1 VTSKRFQLTWRN
13 TLLLFCSLGALA
25 VFFAFAGPASA
36 MRDVASA
43 TPSVVSDQADY
54 NPGATVTLTGTDWGS
69 GEIVHVTVNDDVG
82 QTWAYNTDV
91 TADDAGNFTLRFQLP
106 NTFVANYRVT
116 ATGSSGAAAQTT
128 FTDSQPQAPI
138 VASPT
143 SVTVAAGGTAN
154 FGTVTVTMNGNSA
167 NCTVTL
173 NTAGLPPGATAAFG
187 NSPVTTNATFTSS
200 FSIATTAATAP
211 GTYSFTVTASR
222 GANCQGNGVEASTP
236 LSLTVTSACT
246 PPSVATQPGDVSVT
260 YGANASFTA
269 AAGGS
274 PTVQWQVSTNGGTSY
289 SDLPGATSAT
299 LSLTRP
305 PASSS
310 GNKYHA
316 VFTNTCGSATS
327 NAATL
332 TIARKNLIVNGAS
345 ANSRTYDGTDNAT
358 VSFAG
363 ATLSGVIS
371 PDVVSIDSS
380 VYAAHFDNKN
390 VGNGKPVT
398 VTGVALGGVDVG
410 NYSLSQPSGLN
421 ANVTQRDLTAAVAAA
436 NKTYDRTAAATITG
450 CTLDAAAANH
460 GAISGDNVGCSGS
473 NGHFGSASAG
483 TAKAVTADVA
493 LTGAGAGNY
502 HLTSTSASTTADIDK
517 RDVSATISAA
527 DKTYDGTDSA
537 SITGCSLETQL
548 GNHGVISPDVVG
560 CSGSNGHFNSKNA
573 GPDKAVSAN
582 VTLTGADKDNYRLT
596 SPSASTTANIGKR
609 DVTASITAADKVYD
623 GTDGATISACALN
636 AESGGVGKIAGDN
649 VGCTG
654 SNGHFT
660 GNNAGTNR
668 PVSADVAL
676 TGGDAGNYQ
685 LTAGS
690 ASTAATIDKRSVT
703 ASIAASDKLYDGTSG
718 ASITGCSLEAQ
729 TGDHGVVSPDDVGCS
744 ASNGAFG
751 NKNAGLNR
759 AVSAD
764 VALTGADH
772 TNYQLTSATAET
784 NANIGKR
791 DVTAS
796 IAAGDK
802 TYDGTD
808 AATITSCSLESQ
820 DGDHGTISGD
830 EVDCAGSNAHFDTK
844 NAGSNKPVSASI
856 TLMGGD
862 ANNYQLTSTS
872 ASTTAKIARRDVTAS
887 ISADDKTYDGT
898 DAATI
903 TSCSLEGQTADHG
916 VVSPDDAGCSATNGA
931 FGNRNAGVGK
941 TASADVGLTGA
952 DKDNYQ
958 LTSSTAAT
966 TANVAR
972 RHVTASVTAADK
984 TYDGTDA
991 ASIVSCA
998 LEGQEDNHGVI
1009 SPDAVDCAGSNG
1021 HFDDRHAG
1029 ASKSVTADVALAG
1042 AAADNYQLTSASAST
1057 TASIGKRDVTA
1068 SIAAADKTYDG
1079 TDAASITNCSLD
1091 AESGLAGK
1099 ISGDDV
1105 DCSASNGHFD
1115 NGNAGAN
1122 KPVSADVELAGNDK
1136 TDYHLTSGT
1145 AATMATIDPRP
1156 VTASISA
1163 PGRTYDGTDVASISE
1178 CSLETQDG
1186 NHGVISPDD
1195 VGCSASN
1202 GRFADKNAG
1211 SDKPV
1216 TADTAL
1222 AGADKD
1228 NYQLT
1233 GAAASTTAS
1242 IDKRDVTASIAA
1254 ADKPYDGTAA
1264 AEITDC
1270 SLNAQ
1275 TGLVGK
1281 ITGDDLDCAAANAHF
1296 GNKNAAPN
1304 KPVAADVELTG
1315 GDKAN
1320 YQLTSASATT
1330 TATIEKRSVTASIS
1344 AANKTYDGTDAA
1356 SITDCSLEAQHDN
1369 HGVISSEDV
1378 GCSGSNG
1385 RFATRNAGDG
1395 KTVTGDVALI
1405 GAEKDNYQLTSV
1417 SASTTANIG
1426 ERDVTASVTAAD
1438 KTFDGTDAA
1447 AVTSCALD
1455 ASSGDHGAISGDA
1468 VGCSGSNGRF
1478 DDRNAGPN
1486 KPVSADVALTG
1497 ADKNNYQLTSGT
1509 AATQATIHKRN
1520 VTASIIAADKT
1531 YDGTDAATLT
1541 GCSLETQAGNH
1552 GVVPPD
1558 AVDCAGSNGHFAS
1571 ATAGN
1576 GKSVT
1581 GGVVLTG
1588 ADKDNYQLT
1597 SGTAATTANIDRR
1610 HVTAAITAADK
1621 TYDGTTAASITGC
1634 ALEAQSG
1641 DHGMISP
1648 DDVGCAGSNGHFS
1661 DKSAGNGKSVTGDV
1675 ALSGSD
1681 KDNYQLTAGTASTTA
1696 SIVKRDVT
1704 PSITAGNKV
1713 YDGNDAAAISNCSL
1727 DARSGD
1733 HGAISGDSIGCSG
1746 SNGHFNDKNVGNGK
1760 PVTAD
1765 VAPTGSDAGNY
1776 RLTSASAATTANV
1789 TKAPLTVRADDK
1801 TMTINGPVPSL
1812 TYAITG
1818 FVGGETLATSGVSGT
1833 AGCTTA
1839 NGTVAGTFP
1848 INCALG
1854 SLSSNNYSFAFVPG
1868 TLTVNYAAT
1877 CQGAPI
1883 GNPILQPVNGDGSS
1897 TFKQGSTVPLKFRA
1911 CDAGGNSFGPTS
1923 AVPNIV
1929 ASFVL
1934 DHTSNGAPGV
1944 NEAVDSTTPDTAF
1957 RWSATDKQ
1965 WIFNLSTKNLS
1976 AGKTYTYKVTLV
1988 GGASFTI
1995 VFGLK

>member
-1 VTSKRFQLTWRN
+1 MASKRFQLTWRN

-25 VFFAFAGPASA
+25 VSFAFAGAASA
-36 MRDVASA
+36 MRDVAAA

-54 NPGATVTLTGTDWGS
+54 NPGATVTLTGADWGG

-82 QTWAYNTDV
+82 QTWAYNTDI
-91 TADDAGNFTLRFQLP
+91 TADDAGNFTLQFQLP

-116 ATGSSGAAAQTT
+116 ATGASGATTQTT
-128 FTDSQPQAPI
+128 FTDSQPQTPT

-143 SVTVAAGGTAN
+143 SVTVVAGGTAN
-154 FGTVTVTMNGNSA
+154 FGTVTVPMNGNGNS
-167 NCTVTL
+167 CTVTL
-173 NTAGLPPGATAAFG
+173 GTAGVPPGATAAFG
-187 NSPVTTNATFTSS
+187 SSPVTTNTTFTSS
-200 FSIATTAATAP
+200 FSVATTATTAP
-211 GTYSFTVTASR
+211 GTYAVTVTASR
-222 GANCQGNGVEASTP
+222 STNCQGNGTEASIP

-246 PPSVATQPGDVSVT
+246 PPSVTTQPGDVSVT

-274 PTVQWQVSTNGGTSY
+274 PTVQWQVSTNGGTSF
-289 SDLPGATSAT
+289 SDLPATSTT
-299 LSLTRP
+299 LSFTRP
-305 PASSS
+305 PVSSS
-310 GNKYHA
+310 GNRYRA

-327 NAATL
+327 SAATL
-332 TIARKNLIVNGAS
+332 TMARKNLIINGIS
-345 ANSRTYDGTDNAT
+345 ANNRTYDGTDNAT
-358 VSFAG
+358 ASFAG

-380 VYAAHFDNKN
+380 AYAAHFDNKN

-398 VTGVALGGVDVG
+398 VTGVALGGVDAG
-410 NYSLSQPSGLN
+410 NYSLSQPSGLS
-421 ANVTQRDLTAAVAAA
+421 ANVTQRDATAAITAA

-483 TAKAVTADVA
+483 TTNAVTADVA
-493 LTGAGAGNY
+493 LIGAGAGNY

-560 CSGSNGHFNSKNA
+560 CSGSNGHFNSKHA
-573 GPDKAVSAN
+573 GPDKPVSAD

-596 SPSASTTANIGKR
+596 SLSASTTANIGKR

-623 GTDGATISACALN
+623 GTDGATISACALS
-636 AESGGVGKIAGDN
+636 AESGEVGKIAGDN
-649 VGCTG
+649 LGCTG

-660 GNNAGTNR
+660 VDNAGTNR
-668 PVSADVAL
+668 SLSADVAL

-685 LTAGS
+685 LTSGS
-690 ASTAATIDKRSVT
+690 ASTAATIDKRNLT
-703 ASIAASDKLYDGTSG
+703 ASIAASDKLYDGTSS

-744 ASNGAFG
+744 APNGAFG
-751 NKNAGLNR
+751 NKNAGLNKP
-759 AVSAD
+759 VSAD
-764 VALTGADH
+764 VALSGADR

-802 TYDGTD
+802 AYDGTD
-808 AATITSCSLESQ
+808 AATITSCSLEPQ
-820 DGDHGTISGD
+820 DGDHGAISGD

-844 NAGSNKPVSASI
+844 NAGSNKPVSASV
-856 TLMGGD
+856 TLTGVD
-862 ANNYQLTSTS
+862 ASNYQLTSAS
-872 ASTTAKIARRDVTAS
+872 ASTTANIAKRDVTAS

-903 TSCSLEGQTADHG
+903 TSCSLEGQAADHG

-941 TASADVGLTGA
+941 TVSADVGLTGS
-952 DKDNYQ
+952 DRDNYQ
-958 LTSSTAAT
+958 LTSSTAET

-972 RHVTASVTAADK
+972 RHVTAWITAADK
-984 TYDGTDA
+984 TYDATDA
-991 ASIVSCA
+991 ASIASCA
-998 LEGQEDNHGVI
+998 LEGQEANHGVV
-1009 SPDAVDCAGSNG
+1009 SPDAVGCGGSNG

-1029 ASKSVTADVALAG
+1029 VGRPVTADVALTG

-1057 TASIGKRDVTA
+1057 TASIGRRDVTA
-1068 SIAAADKTYDG
+1068 AITVADKIYDG

-1105 DCSASNGHFD
+1105 DCSASNGQFD

-1122 KPVSADVELAGNDK
+1122 KPVSADVELAGSDK

-1145 AATMATIDPRP
+1145 AATIATINPRP
-1156 VTASISA
+1156 VTASIS
-1163 PGRTYDGTDVASISE
+1163 
-1178 CSLETQDG
+1178 
-1186 NHGVISPDD
+1186 
-1195 VGCSASN
+1195 
-1202 GRFADKNAG
+1202 
-1211 SDKPV
+1211 
-1216 TADTAL
+1216 
-1222 AGADKD
+1222 
-1228 NYQLT
+1228 
-1233 GAAASTTAS
+1233 
-1242 IDKRDVTASIAA
+1242 
-1254 ADKPYDGTAA
+1254 
-1264 AEITDC
+1264 
-1270 SLNAQ
+1270 
-1275 TGLVGK
+1275 
-1281 ITGDDLDCAAANAHF
+1281 
-1296 GNKNAAPN
+1296 
-1304 KPVAADVELTG
+1304 
-1315 GDKAN
+1315 
-1320 YQLTSASATT
+1320 
-1330 TATIEKRSVTASIS
+1330 
-1344 AANKTYDGTDAA
+1344 
-1356 SITDCSLEAQHDN
+1356 
-1369 HGVISSEDV
+1369 
-1378 GCSGSNG
+1378 
-1385 RFATRNAGDG
+1385 
-1395 KTVTGDVALI
+1395 
-1405 GAEKDNYQLTSV
+1405 
-1417 SASTTANIG
+1417 
-1426 ERDVTASVTAAD
+1426 
-1438 KTFDGTDAA
+1438 
-1447 AVTSCALD
+1447 
-1455 ASSGDHGAISGDA
+1455 
-1468 VGCSGSNGRF
+1468 
-1478 DDRNAGPN
+1478 
-1486 KPVSADVALTG
+1486 
-1497 ADKNNYQLTSGT
+1497 
-1509 AATQATIHKRN
+1509 
-1520 VTASIIAADKT
+1520 
-1531 YDGTDAATLT
+1531 
-1541 GCSLETQAGNH
+1541 
-1552 GVVPPD
+1552 
-1558 AVDCAGSNGHFAS
+1558 
-1571 ATAGN
+1571 
-1576 GKSVT
+1576 
-1581 GGVVLTG
+1581 
-1588 ADKDNYQLT
+1588 
-1597 SGTAATTANIDRR
+1597 
-1610 HVTAAITAADK
+1610 AADK

-1634 ALEAQSG
+1634 SLQAQSG
-1641 DHGMISP
+1641 DHGVISL

-1675 ALSGSD
+1675 ALTGSD
-1681 KDNYQLTAGTASTTA
+1681 KDNYQLTAGTDSTA
-1696 SIVKRDVT
+1696 ANIAKRDVT

-1713 YDGNDAAAISNCSL
+1713 YDGNDAAAISSCSL
-1727 DARSGD
+1727 DAPSGD

-1776 RLTSASAATTANV
+1776 RLTSASATTAANI

-1801 TMTINGPVPSL
+1801 TMTINGPVPPL
-1812 TYAITG
+1812 MYAITG
-1818 FVGGETLATSGVSGT
+1818 FVGGETLAASGVSGT

-1854 SLSSNNYSFAFVPG
+1854 SLSSDNYSFAFIPG

-1897 TFKQGSTVPLKFRA
+1897 AFKQGSTVPLKFRA
-1911 CDAGGNSFGPTS
+1911 CDAGGNSVGPTS

-1934 DHTSNGAPGV
+1934 AHTSNGAPGV

>member
-1 VTSKRFQLTWRN
+1 
-13 TLLLFCSLGALA
+13 
-25 VFFAFAGPASA
+25 
-36 MRDVASA
+36 M
-43 TPSVVSDQADY
+43 
-54 NPGATVTLTGTDWGS
+54 
-69 GEIVHVTVNDDVG
+69 
-82 QTWAYNTDV
+82 
-91 TADDAGNFTLRFQLP
+91 
-106 NTFVANYRVT
+106 
-116 ATGSSGAAAQTT
+116 
-128 FTDSQPQAPI
+128 
-138 VASPT
+138 
-143 SVTVAAGGTAN
+143 
-154 FGTVTVTMNGNSA
+154 
-167 NCTVTL
+167 
-173 NTAGLPPGATAAFG
+173 
-187 NSPVTTNATFTSS
+187 
-200 FSIATTAATAP
+200 
-211 GTYSFTVTASR
+211 
-222 GANCQGNGVEASTP
+222 
-236 LSLTVTSACT
+236 
-246 PPSVATQPGDVSVT
+246 
-260 YGANASFTA
+260 
-269 AAGGS
+269 
-274 PTVQWQVSTNGGTSY
+274 QWQVSTNGGTSF
-289 SDLPGATSAT
+289 SNLPGATSTT
-299 LSLTRP
+299 LSFARP
-305 PASSS
+305 PVSAS
-310 GNKYHA
+310 GNRYRA
-316 VFTNTCGSATS
+316 VFTNTCGSVTS

-332 TIARKNLIVNGAS
+332 TIARKNLIINGTS

-390 VGNGKPVT
+390 VGSGKPVT
-398 VTGVALGGVDVG
+398 VTGVALGGVDAG
-410 NYSLSQPSGLN
+410 NYSLSQPSGLS
-421 ANVTQRDLTAAVAAA
+421 ANVTQRDVTAAITGA

-460 GAISGDNVGCSGS
+460 GAISGDNVGCLGS

-483 TAKAVTADVA
+483 TTKAVTADVA

-560 CSGSNGHFNSKNA
+560 CSGSNGHFNNKNA
-573 GPDKAVSAN
+573 SPGKAVSAD
-582 VTLTGADKDNYRLT
+582 VTLTGSDKDNYRLAG
-596 SPSASTTANIGKR
+596 PSASTTANIGKR
-609 DVTASITAADKVYD
+609 DATASITAADKVYD

-660 GNNAGTNR
+660 ANDAGTNR
-668 PVSADVAL
+668 PLSADVAL

-690 ASTAATIDKRSVT
+690 ASTAATIDKRNVT

-718 ASITGCSLEAQ
+718 ASITSCSLEAHAD
-729 TGDHGVVSPDDVGCS
+729 DHGVVATDDVGCS

-751 NKNAGLNR
+751 NKNAGLNKP
-759 AVSAD
+759 VSAN
-764 VALTGADH
+764 VALTGADRA
-772 TNYQLTSATAET
+772 NYQLTSATAET

-791 DVTAS
+791 EVTAS

-808 AATITSCSLESQ
+808 AATIASCSLESQ

-844 NAGSNKPVSASI
+844 NAGSNKPVSASV
-856 TLMGGD
+856 TLTEGD
-862 ANNYQLTSTS
+862 ANNYLLTSAS
-872 ASTTAKIARRDVTAS
+872 ASTTANIGKRDVTAL
-887 ISADDKTYDGT
+887 ISADDKIYDGT

-903 TSCSLEGQTADHG
+903 TSCSLEGQVADHG

-931 FGNRNAGVGK
+931 FGNGNAGVGK
-941 TASADVGLTGA
+941 TASADVGLTGT

-972 RHVTASVTAADK
+972 RHVTASITAADK

-991 ASIVSCA
+991 ASITSCA
-998 LEGQEDNHGVI
+998 IEGQEANHGVV
-1009 SPDAVDCAGSNG
+1009 SPDAVGCEGSNG

-1029 ASKSVTADVALAG
+1029 VDKPVTADVALTGAG
-1042 AAADNYQLTSASAST
+1042 ADNYQLTSASAST
-1057 TASIGKRDVTA
+1057 TASIGRRDVTA
-1068 SIAAADKTYDG
+1068 SIVAADKTYDG
-1079 TDAASITNCSLD
+1079 TGAALITNCSLD

-1122 KPVSADVELAGNDK
+1122 KPASADVELTGSDK

-1145 AATMATIDPRP
+1145 AATMASINQRL

-1163 PGRTYDGTDVASISE
+1163 TGKTYDGTDVASISE

-1216 TADTAL
+1216 TADIAL

-1233 GAAASTTAS
+1233 SAAASTTAS

-1254 ADKPYDGTAA
+1254 ADRTYDGTVA

-1281 ITGDDLDCAAANAHF
+1281 ITGDDLDCVAASAHF
-1296 GNKNAAPN
+1296 DNKNAAPN
-1304 KPVAADVELTG
+1304 KPVAADVELSG

-1320 YQLTSASATT
+1320 YQLTGASAAT
-1330 TATIEKRSVTASIS
+1330 TATIEKRNVTASIS

-1356 SITDCSLEAQHDN
+1356 SITGCSLEAQHEN

-1385 RFATRNAGDG
+1385 RFANRNAGDG

-1405 GAEKDNYQLTSV
+1405 GAEKDNYQLTSAL
-1417 SASTTANIG
+1417 ASTTANIG
-1426 ERDVTASVTAAD
+1426 RREVTASVTAAD

-1455 ASSGDHGAISGDA
+1455 PSSGDYGAISGDA
-1468 VGCSGSNGRF
+1468 VGCLGSNGRF

-1497 ADKNNYQLTSGT
+1497 ADKDNYRLTSGT
-1509 AATQATIHKRN
+1509 AATHATIDKRN
-1520 VTASIIAADKT
+1520 VTASIIAAGKT
-1531 YDGTDAATLT
+1531 YDGTDGATLT
-1541 GCSLETQAGNH
+1541 GCSLEAQAGNH

-1558 AVDCAGSNGHFAS
+1558 AVDCVGSNGHFAS
-1571 ATAGN
+1571 ATGGN

-1588 ADKDNYQLT
+1588 ADKANYQLT
-1597 SGTAATTANIDRR
+1597 SDTAATTANIDKR

-1621 TYDGTTAASITGC
+1621 TYDGTSAASITGC

-1641 DHGMISP
+1641 DHGVISP

-1661 DKSAGNGKSVTGDV
+1661 NKSAGNGKSVTGDV

-1681 KDNYQLTAGTASTTA
+1681 KDNYLLTADTDSTAA
-1696 SIVKRDVT
+1696 NIAKRDVT

-1713 YDGNDAAAISNCSL
+1713 YDGNDAAAISSCSL

-1760 PVTAD
+1760 PVNAD
-1765 VAPTGSDAGNY
+1765 VAPTGSDVGNY
-1776 RLTSASAATTANV
+1776 HLTSASAATTANI
-1789 TKAPLTVRADDK
+1789 TKAPLMVKADDK
-1801 TMTINGPVPSL
+1801 TMTINGAVPPL

-1883 GNPILQPVNGDGSS
+1883 ANPILQPVNGDGSS
-1897 TFKQGSTVPLKFRA
+1897 AFKQGSTVPLKFRA
-1911 CDAGGNSFGPTS
+1911 CDAGGNSVGPTS

-1976 AGKTYTYKVTLV
+1976 AGKTYMYKVTLV
-1988 GGASFTI
+1988 GGAYFTI